1 MLGLTPGEAFV
12 VGFVVVAVIS
22 AGWWPRAGAA
32 IGAALA
38 GKRGGPPA
46 AENDPPA

>member
-22 AGWWPRAGAA
+22 AGWWPRVGSALGALFS
-32 IGAALA
+32 GN
-38 GKRGGPPA
+38 KT
-46 AENDPPA
+46 DPPR